1 MEWNEWIVMEQCW
14 VPKSKYYLLESFW
27 GILVIHGRTI
37 ESIPRSPT
45 GSDGCGVRTPIDRPT
60 LTERET
66 GRGRQRTT
74 LRARPRPRC
83 SPLARP
89 VSKHT
94 SHLSLSIGM
103 SDGGTDGRRMEEF
116 SAARQSSAFVRPSV
130 HWHRTR
136 RPAASASRR
145 PSVRPAR
152 FLICS
157 CD

>member
-1 MEWNEWIVMEQCW
+1 MEQCW

-27 GILVIHGRTI
+27 GILVVHGRTI

-74 LRARPRPRC
+74 LQARPRPRC

-103 SDGGTDGRRMEEF
+103 SDGGTDDGWKNSPR
-116 SAARQSSAFVRPSV
+116 AARQSSAFVRPSV

-136 RPAASASRR
+136 LLRPHPAVR
-145 PSVRPAR
+145 PSCAVLNMYRVVHLVR
-152 FLICS
+152 
-157 CD
+157 

>member
-103 SDGGTDGRRMEEF
+103 SDGGTDDGWKNSPRQGNRRRLYVRPCTGT
-116 SAARQSSAFVRPSV
+116 APAGLLRPRPAVRPSV
-130 HWHRTR
+130 LHG
-136 RPAASASRR
+136 S
-145 PSVRPAR
+145 
-152 FLICS
+152 
-157 CD
+157 